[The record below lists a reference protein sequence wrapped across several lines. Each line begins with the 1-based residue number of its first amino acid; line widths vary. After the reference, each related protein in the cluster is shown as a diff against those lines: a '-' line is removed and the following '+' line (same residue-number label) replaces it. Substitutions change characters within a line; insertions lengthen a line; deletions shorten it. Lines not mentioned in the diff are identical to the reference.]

1 MPPHLR
7 ETLAAIEAYEGPGA
21 YGGFLDALGGSLARL
36 PVLIRC
42 AEVALDVSDL
52 DADQLRDALRTAV
65 EDAGQVVWAAWP
77 AERTA
82 VRVGYRAVLERI
94 DDLWYP
100 SADDLVII
108 DGNDRVLVLD
118 HEERLFLTRADAR
131 LQIWSVEE
139 RDAMSATCVVRC
151 VGGVVR
157 VGQRFGVGPDGGTRA
172 GAPLV
177 SLEGI
182 LRYERPTD
190 SVDPPHSAKVHLTG
204 EGVAL
209 LEEGW
214 VITAVLDAPPAR

>member
-1 MPPHLR
+1 
-7 ETLAAIEAYEGPGA
+7 
-21 YGGFLDALGGSLARL
+21 
-36 PVLIRC
+36 
-42 AEVALDVSDL
+42 
-52 DADQLRDALRTAV
+52 
-65 EDAGQVVWAAWP
+65 
-77 AERTA
+77 
-82 VRVGYRAVLERI
+82 
-94 DDLWYP
+94 
-100 SADDLVII
+100 
-108 DGNDRVLVLD
+108 
-118 HEERLFLTRADAR
+118 
-131 LQIWSVEE
+131 LQIYSVEE
-139 RDAMSATCVVRC
+139 RDAVSATCVVRC